1 MICPKCGC
9 DCAAEFDFCP
19 RCATAL
25 QVTCPNCAY
34 RAPADFTFCPKCAT
48 ALAAPVVAAERDIQ
62 AMLSHAVQRLIPKEW
77 AERLLATRGQV
88 GRERRMVTI
97 LFCDVKGSTAMAEQ
111 LDPEDWAEIMNG
123 AFEFLIPPIYHHEG
137 TLAQL
142 MGDGILAF
150 FGAPVSHEDDP
161 ERAIRAGLEIA
172 EGVQGYAGELEKE
185 RSILGF
191 NVRVGINTGLVVIG
205 EMGSDL
211 RVAYTAMGDA
221 INLAA
226 RMEQNAPLGGIL
238 ITHDTYRHVRGV
250 FDVLPQEPIRVK
262 GRSEPVLTYLVERAK
277 PRAWRIGMRGVE
289 GIETRMVGRDA
300 ELLTLEEAFLDAIDE
315 AETHVVTV
323 VGEAGVGKTRLL
335 DEFLSWAELRTE
347 TFTFFKGRGGAVT
360 QSVPYSLIRD
370 MLAYRFDILDSDSA
384 ATVLAKLREGMAQ
397 IMEPERADVVGQLVG
412 FDLEAAGSQAV
423 RALMGSSN
431 FGQLA
436 RAYFVQYVRGLAA
449 SQPMVMLL
457 EDLQWAD
464 DSSLDLVGQLL
475 AEIPD
480 AAMLIV
486 AAARPSLFE
495 RRPSWGE
502 GEEAHSRLDLKPLS
516 RRATRGLVEEIL
528 QRVDDLPESL
538 RDLVV
543 EGAEGN
549 PYYVEELIKMLIEDG
564 VIVRGE
570 PHWRVQL
577 DRLAEVR
584 VPPTLTGVLQA
595 RLDTLPEGEKVVL
608 QRASVVGRLFW
619 DSLVAQ
625 LAEDRVQ
632 QKGVQP
638 LLASLRERELI
649 FRRERSSFAE
659 AQEYTFKHSVLR
671 DVTYETV
678 LLKLR
683 RRYHAQVAA
692 WLEEHAAER
701 LGEYLAVIAGHYE
714 LAAEWAKAA
723 EYLQR
728 AGEEA
733 YRVGSVRDARD
744 ILQRALELLPAGC
757 RAQRAILL
765 ARVGD
770 VLRRLGDLSA
780 AIERLE
786 QGLAVARQVADR
798 KAEAAALIALGGV
811 AYTRGSWDTAESCA
825 QEGLA
830 LARECGD
837 VRRQAQAAA
846 RLSWISTARG
856 QHDDAVRWAEESLP
870 LYEQV
875 GDRQGMIN
883 AVNALGLVY
892 LLRRE
897 LDRAAQ
903 CHRQHLTLARE
914 TGDRV
919 GMSVALNN
927 LGEVARMRSDY
938 EQARVCYQEA
948 LDISSETGDAEGHAS
963 AVINLGVVYLAQG
976 KDIQAWG
983 CLRDGLGESA
993 AIQSIP
999 VVLYVLAVIA
1009 QLCARGGD
1017 PQRAGELLGL
1027 VLHHPSIR
1035 TDGLEEAQQAMEV
1048 LREALAAKELEAALA
1063 RGAKLELDR
1072 VVEEILAGEA
1082 YD

>member
-1 MICPKCGC
+1 VQAGSVEALHQRSS
-9 DCAAEFDFCP
+9 AAL
-19 RCATAL
+19 L
-25 QVTCPNCAY
+25 Q
-34 RAPADFTFCPKCAT
+34 
-48 ALAAPVVAAERDIQ
+48 AA
-62 AMLSHAVQRLIPKEW
+62 QRLIPKEW
-77 AERLLATRGQV
+77 ADRLLATRGQV
-88 GRERRMVTI
+88 SQERRMVTI

-111 LDPEDWAEIMNG
+111 LDPEEWADVMNG
-123 AFEFLIPPIYHHEG
+123 AFEYLIRPIYHHEG

-142 MGDGILAF
+142 MGDAILAF
-150 FGAPVSHEDDP
+150 FGAPVAHEDDP

-172 EGVQGYAGELEKE
+172 EGVQTYAGKLERE
-185 RSILGF
+185 RGIAGF
-191 NVRVGINTGLVVIG
+191 NVRVGVNTGLVVVG

-226 RMEQNAPLGGIL
+226 RMEQNAPPGGVL

-250 FDVLPQEPIRVK
+250 FDVLPQEPLLVK
-262 GRSEPVLTYLVERAK
+262 GKSQAVQTYLVERAK

-289 GIETRMVGRDA
+289 GVETRMVGRDA

-315 AETHVVTV
+315 AETHAITV

-335 DEFLSWAELRTE
+335 DEFLGWAELRTE
-347 TFTFFKGRGGAVT
+347 TFAFFKGRGGAVT
-360 QSVPYSLIRD
+360 QAVPYSLMRD

-384 ATVLAKLREGMAQ
+384 ATVLAKLREGMAH
-397 IMEPERADVVGQLVG
+397 ILEPERADVVGQLAG

-423 RALMGSSN
+423 RALMGSPN

-436 RAYFVQYVRGLAA
+436 RAYFVQYVRGLVAG
-449 SQPMVMLL
+449 QPMVLLL

-464 DSSLDLVGQLL
+464 DSSLDLVGQLV

-486 AAARPSLFE
+486 GAARPSLFE

-502 GEEAHSRLDLKPLS
+502 GEEAHSRLDLRPLS

-528 QRVDDLPESL
+528 RRVDDLPESL

-570 PHWRVQL
+570 PHWRVRL
-577 DRLAEVR
+577 DRLAELR

-595 RLDTLPEGEKVVL
+595 RLDTLPQAEKVVL

-619 DSLVAQ
+619 DGLVAQ
-625 LAEDRVQ
+625 LAGDSVQ
-632 QKGVQP
+632 HHEVHP
-638 LLASLRERELI
+638 LLVALRQRELI
-649 FRRERSSFAE
+649 FRRERSAFAE
-659 AQEYTFKHSVLR
+659 TQEYIFKHSILR

-683 RRYHAQVAA
+683 RTYHAQVAE
-692 WLEEHAAER
+692 WLEVHAGER

-714 LAAEWAKAA
+714 LAGEWARAA

-757 RAQRAILL
+757 QAQRAILL
-765 ARVGD
+765 VRAGD

-786 QGLAVARQVADR
+786 QGLAVAREVADR

-811 AYTRGSWDTAESCA
+811 DYTRGNWDAAESYA
-825 QEGLA
+825 KEGLA

-837 VRRQAQAAA
+837 VRSQAQATA

-856 QHDDAVRWAEESLP
+856 QHDDAVVWAEESLS

-903 CHRQHLTLARE
+903 CHRQHLTLDRE

-927 LGEVARMRSDY
+927 LGEVARVRGDY
-938 EQARVCYQEA
+938 DQARECYQEA
-948 LDISSETGDAEGHAS
+948 LAISSETGDAEGHAS
-963 AVINLGVVYLAQG
+963 AVINLGVVYVAQG
-976 KDIQAWG
+976 EDRAAWD
-983 CLRDGLGESA
+983 CLRGGLGESA
-993 AIQSIP
+993 AIQSTP
-999 VVLYVLAVIA
+999 VVLYVLAVMA
-1009 QLCARGGD
+1009 QLCARGGE

-1035 TDGLEEAQQAMEV
+1035 TDGLEEAQQGMEV
-1048 LREALAAKELEAALA
+1048 LRAALPTKELEAALA
-1063 RGAKLELDR
+1063 RGAKLDLQQLVKEL
-1072 VVEEILAGEA
+1072 LAGESTGWGLGVA
-1082 YD
+1082 CHGGRPSEAGP